1 MADVAGCQ
9 PAVLE
14 HARSFFGVA
23 PIAVHYVLTADH
35 DLTVLGDSDLG
46 VHRGRADRVEP
57 DADARAITADHR
69 AGLSLAVAL
78 EESDPKR
85 LEEDSHLGV
94 ERCAAR
100 HPGLDPPADLGAD
113 LLAQRERED
122 AVHRPVPRLQSLLI
136 FV

>member
-1 MADVAGCQ
+1 MTFSPRTMISPSSAIRISVFMAGGPTASGRVATPGRVQ
-9 PAVLE
+9 PMTA
-14 HARSFFGVA
+14 AA
-23 PIAVHYVLTADH
+23 PGWPEAA
-35 DLTVLGDSDLG
+35 
-46 VHRGRADRVEP
+46 
-57 DADARAITADHR
+57 ARAITADDR
-69 AGLSLAVAL
+69 AGLGLAVAL

-113 LLAQRERED
+113 LLAQREREY

-136 FV
+136 FVG